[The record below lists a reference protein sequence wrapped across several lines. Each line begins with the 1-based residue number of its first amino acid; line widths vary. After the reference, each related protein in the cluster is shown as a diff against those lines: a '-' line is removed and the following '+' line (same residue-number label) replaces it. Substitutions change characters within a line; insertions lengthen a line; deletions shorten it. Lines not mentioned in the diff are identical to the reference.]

1 MNTRWLVVANPISGQ
16 GRAMHHRHE
25 IEAVLRRHGLDFD
38 FVISEH
44 PGHAV
49 DLARAAVE
57 RGCRH
62 VLAVGGDGTVNECAN
77 GIFRQHAA
85 PTAEVTLGVMPIGTG
100 NDWARTHRIPKDYAG
115 VAALMA
121 SGANRLQDVGIAMF
135 GDEAKGLSPAPL
147 PGEGGD
153 AGSLR
158 SQSMN
163 CSALGRPGGGAMR
176 YFVNVAGLGFDAHVV
191 EALPD
196 RTLGP
201 LAYLVGLAKG
211 LLGYRAVSLGLTFA
225 ERRIDAR
232 AFVLFFAIGRY
243 CGSGMN
249 VAPLAEVDDG
259 LFDITLIQDLSRWEV
274 LKSLRKLFDGTLLNH
289 PKVLALREAA
299 AAVESASTQPVEAD
313 GELIGHAPVRF
324 SILPRALRVITPTE

>member
-1 MNTRWLVVANPISGQ
+1 MEKRWLVVANPISGQ

-25 IEAVLRRHGLDFD
+25 IEAVLRRHDIDFD
-38 FVISEH
+38 FAISER

-49 DLARAAVE
+49 ELVARAVE
-57 RGCRH
+57 GGCRH
-62 VLAVGGDGTVNECAN
+62 ILAIGGDGTVNECAN
-77 GIFRQHAA
+77 GIFRQSVA

-100 NDWARTHRIPKDYAG
+100 NDWARTHRIPKDYAE

-121 SGANRLQDVGIAMF
+121 SGASRLQDVGIATF
-135 GDEAKGLSPAPL
+135 GD
-147 PGEGGD
+147 
-153 AGSLR
+153 GSVR
-158 SQSMN
+158 H
-163 CSALGRPGGGAMR
+163 
-176 YFVNVAGLGFDAHVV
+176 FVNVAGLGFDAHVV

-225 ERRIDAR
+225 GQRIDTR

-249 VAPLAEVDDG
+249 VAPQAEVDDG

-274 LKSLRKLFDGTLLNH
+274 LKSLRRLFDGTLLTH
-289 PKVLALREAA
+289 PKVLALREAEG
-299 AAVESASTQPVEAD
+299 AVEAATTQPVEAD

-324 SILPRALRVITPTE
+324 SILPRALRVLAPPD

>member
-1 MNTRWLVVANPISGQ
+1 MKQHWLVVANPISGQ

-25 IEAVLRRHGLDFD
+25 IEAVLRRHGLDFG
-38 FVISEH
+38 FVISER
-44 PGHAV
+44 PGHAGELV
-49 DLARAAVE
+49 AQAVE

-85 PTAEVTLGVMPIGTG
+85 PTEEVTLGVMPIGTG

-121 SGANRLQDVGIAMF
+121 SGASRLQDVGVAAF
-135 GDEAKGLSPAPL
+135 GD
-147 PGEGGD
+147 
-153 AGSLR
+153 GSVR
-158 SQSMN
+158 H
-163 CSALGRPGGGAMR
+163 
-176 YFVNVAGLGFDAHVV
+176 FVNVAGLGFDAHVV

-201 LAYLVGLAKG
+201 MAYLVGLAKG
-211 LLGYRAVSLGLTFA
+211 LLAYRAVPLGLTFA
-225 ERRIDAR
+225 GRRIDTR

-249 VAPLAEVDDG
+249 VAPQAEVDDG
-259 LFDITLIQDLSRWEV
+259 RFDITLIQDLSRWEV
-274 LKSLRKLFDGTLLNH
+274 LKSLRRLFDGTLLTH
-289 PKVLALREAA
+289 PKVLALREAEA
-299 AAVESASTQPVEAD
+299 SVESETAQPVEAD
-313 GELIGHAPVRF
+313 GELIGRAPVHF
-324 SILPRALRVITPTE
+324 TLLPRALRVLAPPK

>member
-1 MNTRWLVVANPISGQ
+1 
-16 GRAMHHRHE
+16 MHHRHE
-25 IEAVLRRHGLDFD
+25 IEAVLRRHGIDFD
-38 FVISEH
+38 FVVSEY
-44 PGHAV
+44 PGHAIE
-49 DLARAAVE
+49 LAAQAVAG
-57 RGCRH
+57 GCRH

-100 NDWARTHRIPKDYAG
+100 NDWARTHRIPKDYAE

-121 SGANRLQDVGIAMF
+121 SGANRLHDVGVAEF
-135 GDEAKGLSPAPL
+135 
-147 PGEGGD
+147 
-153 AGSLR
+153 
-158 SQSMN
+158 
-163 CSALGRPGGGAMR
+163 GGGTR
-176 YFVNVAGLGFDAHVV
+176 RHFVNVAGLGFDAHVV

-201 LAYLVGLAKG
+201 LAYLAGLVKG
-211 LLGYRAVSLGLTFA
+211 LMSYRAVSVGLTFG

-259 LFDITLIQDLSRWEV
+259 LFDITLVQELSRWEV
-274 LKSLRKLFDGTLLNH
+274 LKSLRRLFDGTLLTH
-289 PKVLALREAA
+289 PKVIALREPEGQ
-299 AAVESASTQPVEAD
+299 VEAGPVPVEAD

-324 SILPRALRVITPTE
+324 SLLPRALRVLAPSLDSRIIQT